1 MNSTGIILFALL
13 LFFMSIHV
21 ASAMMMYQYLIQRGE
36 KISIFLM
43 RLKIFSAI
51 SKYRKATKKESGQTG
66 YLFYVW
72 VISVNLALT
81 SFIIMVVLDILPH
94 IHEYIIVI
102 GNTKAASI
110 FLNIFSL

>member
-1 MNSTGIILFALL
+1 MNSTDIILIALL

-21 ASAMMMYQYLIQRGE
+21 ASAMRMYHYMLQRGE
-36 KISIFLM
+36 KLSFFLM
-43 RLKIFSAI
+43 RIKIFSAI
-51 SKYRKATKKESGQTG
+51 NRYRKATKQESGQTG

-81 SFIIMVVLDILPH
+81 SFIIMLVLDILPH

-110 FLNIFSL
+110 FSNIFSL